1 MTFWK
6 LIRFFVLR
14 NMKEEKFLTSL
25 SVIGIALG
33 IALFIGVKVAS
44 DRAVSSFDASIEG
57 VDLTANFEILDIS
70 GIDFDER
77 IYPVIRK
84 VEENAFPVLA
94 ANGYLPELKET
105 IAIDGIHTIKDG
117 AFLDFQKQRR
127 YDMENFYRDA
137 KGIFIT
143 KRFSE
148 EHSIKKGDI
157 LRPLVYDREYPLKVV
172 DVVEE
177 QRLPVNTVII
187 DLGNFQEYFGRIGY
201 LSRIDLRT
209 DEQKAEKIRSI
220 LPQNLEI
227 EKKQE
232 AIANREALLKSFR
245 YNLQFVS
252 LIAILVGLFLLYNT
266 VFISV
271 VKRRTDIGILRGLG
285 TDRRTVV
292 LLFIV
297 QGLIMGAAGS
307 LVGIVLGQ
315 AAAYFSVLAVERT
328 ISTMFFPLSVSD
340 YFISV
345 REALLAIITGIF
357 VSLIASV
364 VPAFESSRIRPNE
377 SMREGSFE
385 GRYKKHL
392 KTSLLLGPFC
402 LIAGI
407 LASYVDYR
415 SMTFEFPFLAYGG
428 IILII
433 AGFTFLCPAYLSVV
447 LRAVKRIF
455 ERAFRG
461 TGRITLGDMVGN
473 IYRFSVAVMSVAISG
488 ALIITLFTLI
498 FSFRNSLKEWIHRN
512 ISADVYIKPASCTSN
527 FCFFPLPDEVLKTV
541 KSMRGVTHIDR
552 FRALSLDFHGRKVVA
567 GFGLRENRAKDRMIG
582 ISRYLAIRYGLKR
595 GDSLE
600 LQTPKGRKRFVIG
613 DIFSSYST
621 TSGFLYLD
629 RELLKEYWG
638 LDDATQLGI
647 YLQRGVDADRFIS
660 ALKERLSGSYSLEI
674 MNNEELRRKVL
685 GIFDRTFA
693 ITYAIELIA
702 IIVSLM
708 GVINTLLALVLERKR
723 EISIIRY
730 LGGTWRQ
737 IRRLLLLAAGI
748 VGVSGIIWGV
758 LLGALMSVIFIDVIN
773 TISFGWEI
781 QFKIPALY
789 LSLVM
794 SALFLTT
801 LAASLLPSKVARQID
816 PKRFVSFE

>member
-6 LIRFFVLR
+6 LIRLFVLR

-44 DRAVSSFDASIEG
+44 DRAMSSFDAGIKG
-57 VDLTANFEILDIS
+57 VALNANSEILDIS
-70 GIDFDER
+70 GIDFDEK
-77 IYPVIRK
+77 IYPVIRRI
-84 VEENAFPVLA
+84 EENAFPILA

-105 IAIDGIHTIKDG
+105 IRINGIHTVKAG
-117 AFLDFQKQRR
+117 AFLNLQKQRR
-127 YDMENFYRDA
+127 YDMESFYQHA
-137 KGIFIT
+137 NGIFIT

-148 EHSIKKGDI
+148 DHSIKKGDM
-157 LRPLVYDREYPLKVV
+157 LRPLVYNREYLLKVV

-177 QRLPVNTVII
+177 QRLPVNTVIM

-201 LSRIDLRT
+201 LSGIDLKT
-209 DEQKAEKIRSI
+209 DEQKAEKIRNI
-220 LPQNLEI
+220 LPPNLAI

-271 VKRRTDIGILRGLG
+271 VKRRTEIGILRGLG
-285 TDRRTVV
+285 TDKRTVV

-297 QGLIMGAAGS
+297 QGLFMGVTGS
-307 LVGIVLGQ
+307 LIGIVIGQ
-315 AAAYFSVLAVERT
+315 VAAYFSVLAVEKT
-328 ISTMFFPLSVSD
+328 ISTMFLPLSISD
-340 YFISV
+340 YFISG
-345 REALLAIITGIF
+345 REALLA
-357 VSLIASV
+357 LIAGVSV
-364 VPAFESSRIRPNE
+364 SFMASAVPAFDSARIRPNE
-377 SMREGSFE
+377 SMREGFFE
-385 GRYKKHL
+385 GRYRKYL
-392 KTSLLLGPFC
+392 KTPLLLGPLC

-407 LASYVDYR
+407 FASYVDYR
-415 SMTFEFPFLAYGG
+415 LMPFEFPFLAYGG
-428 IILII
+428 IALII
-433 AGFTFLCPAYLSVV
+433 VGFTFLCPVYLSVV
-447 LRAVKRIF
+447 LRVAKRIF
-455 ERAFRG
+455 ERTFRG
-461 TGRITLGDMVGN
+461 AGRITVADMAGN

-488 ALIITLFTLI
+488 ALIIALFTLI
-498 FSFRNSLKEWIHRN
+498 FSFRNSLKDWIHRY
-512 ISADVYIKPASCTSN
+512 IAADAYIKPASCTSN
-527 FCFFPLPDEVLKTV
+527 FCFFPLSDEVLKAV
-541 KSMRGVTHIDR
+541 DSMQGVMHIDR
-552 FRALSLDFHGRKVVA
+552 FRALSLDFRGRKVVA
-567 GFGLRENRAKDRMIG
+567 GFGLRENLPTGNVIG
-582 ISRYLAIRYGLKR
+582 ISRYLAIKYGLKKN
-595 GDSLE
+595 DSLE
-600 LQTPKGRKRFVIG
+600 LQTPKGKERFVIE

-629 RELLKEYWG
+629 RGLLKKYWG

-660 ALKERLSGSYSLEI
+660 DLKERLSGSYSLEI

-702 IIVSLM
+702 LIVSLI

-737 IRRLLLLAAGI
+737 IQQLLLLAAGI
-748 VGVSGIIWGV
+748 VGLSGIIWGA

-773 TISFGWEI
+773 AISFGWEI
-781 QFKIPALY
+781 QFGIPVLY
-789 LSLVM
+789 LSLVICV
-794 SALFLTT
+794 LFLTT
-801 LAASLLPSKVARQID
+801 LAASLLPAKVARQID